1 MRRLNLFRQPHWLA
15 LIFLILVPTTAHFGF
30 SWMGF
35 NPTDDGFILAYSR
48 RLLEGQAPHR
58 DFISIRPT
66 LSPLIHLPLVAWGG
80 DYTYWLSRW
89 FVWAQFA
96 MMAWSWVVITQ
107 HYTQLH
113 FNPSERLCLGLLAF
127 IGSAHNFPPMAWHTI
142 DALWLTSLGL
152 ALFIHPHTK
161 LTWWGS
167 FLLGAAVLCRQN
179 FLLVAPCVFI
189 LTRRWRDWANWLAA
203 LLPSLLYV
211 AYLVSVGGL
220 MDAVVQLTTQTDLL
234 WTGVL
239 IYLVSWLGL
248 PLWLGATSLFNFY
261 YLAFFLF
268 GWVMLITLRDAR
280 HKRWSDVSFGLLVLV
295 CAWSTSVSLGYNTP
309 ALAAG
314 PLGLFILARFKRQAT
329 QARLPFF
336 ATPITFSTALG
347 LLTIISCLGFVVW
360 RSQSIYKEQP
370 AQHLTYT
377 LATTLPG
384 GRLIYTNANTAAFM
398 ADLQTAIHH
407 TNGQRYAIVPDIAG
421 YWVKAPQVN
430 PLPLDWAQGVELNQP
445 ALAAR
450 VTAALERQRG
460 QLVII
465 VQRVAAGA
473 LAERFAPLPT
483 DDFYTV
489 VNYVRRHFTL
499 IERTTFFDVYQ

>member
-1 MRRLNLFRQPHWLA
+1 
-15 LIFLILVPTTAHFGF
+15 
-30 SWMGF
+30 
-35 NPTDDGFILAYSR
+35 
-48 RLLEGQAPHR
+48 
-58 DFISIRPT
+58 
-66 LSPLIHLPLVAWGG
+66 
-80 DYTYWLSRW
+80 
-89 FVWAQFA
+89 

-152 ALFIHPHTK
+152 ALFIQPHTK

-189 LTRRWRDWANWLAA
+189 LTGRWRDWANWLAA

-220 MDAVVQLTTQTDLL
+220 MDAVVQLTAQTDLL
-234 WTGVL
+234 WTGVWMYL
-239 IYLVSWLGL
+239 ISWLGL
-248 PLWLGATSLFNFY
+248 PLWLGATSPFNFY
-261 YLAFFLF
+261 YLAFFIF
-268 GWVMLITLRDAR
+268 GWALLKTLHEAR
-280 HKRWSDVSFGLLVLV
+280 RQQWSEVSFGLLALL
-295 CAWSTSVSLGYNTP
+295 CAWSASVSLGYNTP
-309 ALAAG
+309 ALAVG

-329 QARLPFF
+329 QWTLSF
-336 ATPITFSTALG
+336 FSTPLTFRIVLG
-347 LLTIISCLGFVVW
+347 WLTVLSCLGFVVW
-360 RSQSIYKEQP
+360 RSQSVYKEQP
-370 AQHLTYT
+370 APQLTYA
-377 LATTLPG
+377 LTTILPG
-384 GRLIYTNANTAAFM
+384 GRLIYTNANTHAFM
-398 ADLQTAIHH
+398 VDLQTAIRRAR
-407 TNGQRYAIVPDIAG
+407 GQPYAIIPDVAG

-460 QLVII
+460 SLVII

-489 VNYVRRHFTL
+489 VNYVRGHFTL